1 MTALK
6 RVTKYNNR
14 KFYNRYLYKIS
25 LEIKGITALRSVSP
39 EKFLEIDFLSDS
51 VYHRNYR
58 FSHCVDN
65 RELIDRVCRF
75 LIKHNSSDI
84 HKRLERNQIDF
95 YTNDKNL
102 YDRLSIEFID
112 VIRLRSEPKLDLG
125 ISDAILVK
133 KLPHNKFK
141 YKVFLK
147 PHTIRDKETKIKY
160 LEWLQMQTQ
169 TISISNTVKSWF
181 LFTDWNWDRRYIWVT
196 DEQTL
201 LMLKLRNTEVVGTI
215 HTYQVIE

>member
-51 VYHRNYR
+51 VYHRTYW